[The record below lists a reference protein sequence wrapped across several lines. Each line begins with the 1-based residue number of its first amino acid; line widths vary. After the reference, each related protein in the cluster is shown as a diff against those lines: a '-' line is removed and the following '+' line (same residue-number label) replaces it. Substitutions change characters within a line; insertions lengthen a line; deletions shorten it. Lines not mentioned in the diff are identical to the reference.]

1 MDVVDKSQLYISNKH
16 AMVITERESW
26 WMTCKMR
33 AFGDNNNLEIAMV
46 SSAYITLAINL

>member
-33 AFGDNNNLEIAMV
+33 AFGDGTNLETTIV
-46 SSAYITLAINL
+46 SSTLKTLAINV